1 MDLSDRPP
9 PRDEPVPS
17 PTDSEYEATARVR
30 VEAVLTHLPS
40 GLQRRVSWLLD
51 RWLGRVGLQ
60 WTAGLIRIEVFD
72 RAMTIAAQFFTSV
85 LPILILLAAWEASS
99 DRFAD
104 AIELPEQSRSVIEGA
119 VQGGD
124 AAFGILGTLF
134 VLVSAT
140 SLSRALT
147 RAFAAIWFLPRPR
160 TRLKFAWRWL
170 SVVLVLALSLVVV
183 RTVSKP
189 LAGLPPRELWP
200 LAFSLACDVVVA
212 TFVPWALLAGAVRA
226 RLLVPGAL
234 LFATLMA
241 PLRPATSLWLP
252 RALEASADRYGSI
265 GVAFTYLTWLY
276 VASFCFLATA
286 VLGQVIASDQ
296 GRIGARIR
304 GLGGEG
310 PGQGEVPSVP
320 SRRRSWRRHARTP
333 RQP

>member
-1 MDLSDRPP
+1 MDLSERTS
-9 PRDEPVPS
+9 PRDDPVPS
-17 PTDSEYEATARVR
+17 TTDSEYEATARAR
-30 VEAVLTHLPS
+30 VEAVLTHLPA

-60 WTAGLIRIEVFD
+60 WTAGLIRVEVFD

-104 AIELPEQSRSVIEGA
+104 AIDLPEQSRSVIEGA

-124 AAFGILGTLF
+124 AAFGVLGTLF

-147 RAFAAIWFLPRPR
+147 RAFAVIWFLPRPR
-160 TRLKFAWRWL
+160 TRLKSAWRWL
-170 SVVLVLALSLVVV
+170 SVVLVLALSLVLVH
-183 RTVSKP
+183 TVSEP
-189 LAGLPPRELWP
+189 LAGLPPRAVWP
-200 LAFSLACDVVVA
+200 VALAVLSDVLVA

-226 RLLVPGAL
+226 RMLVPGAL
-234 LFATLMA
+234 LFAGLMA
-241 PLRPATSLWLP
+241 ALRPATALWLP
-252 RALEASADRYGSI
+252 RALEVSADRYGSI

-286 VLGQVIASDQ
+286 VLGQVISSDQ
-296 GRIGARIR
+296 GAIGARIR
-304 GLGGEG
+304 GMAGERPRRG
-310 PGQGEVPSVP
+310 DAPDGP
-320 SRRRSWRRHARTP
+320 SRRRSWRRRVRTP
-333 RQP
+333 QQP